1 LNNDIWFFMEPHEHP
16 FSWEA
21 LSRIV
26 LMGIGLLLIW
36 KALGA
41 VVDVVIALVLTAS
54 LRPLVSA
61 LHLKTKMPVLL
72 CTIIIFLSLAVPFV
86 IIGFTVVPNFS
97 SQLPQLLSRIDSTVN
112 QIPVFGHLFNN
123 FSLLGYIQSHS
134 GDILASSGNIIL
146 TVFSVIATLILTFY
160 FVYDYE
166 RLFNLFLS
174 VFPYREKTKLK
185 GLIEEVTKVTGQY
198 IRGNLIISCI
208 TTAVIFIGLLIL
220 KVPFALPLAL
230 FAGITDLL
238 PLVGS
243 ALGAIPALLVA
254 FNISPL
260 LGFLVLIL
268 HLVYQQVENAII
280 CPAIYN
286 KALNLYPALGF
297 LAVLVGASLFGMLGA
312 FLALPVAASIPA
324 LVNYH
329 ENYKQRHQ
337 A

>member
-1 LNNDIWFFMEPHEHP
+1 MEPHEHP

-41 VVDVVIALVLTAS
+41 VVDIVIALVLTAS

-61 LHLKTKMPVLL
+61 LHIKTKMPVLL
-72 CTIIIFLSLAVPFV
+72 CTIIIFLLLIIPFA
-86 IIGFTVVPNFS
+86 IIGFAVVPNFS
-97 SQLPQLLSRIDSTVN
+97 SQLPQLLTRIDSTVS
-112 QIPVFGHLFNN
+112 QLPVIGHLFSN
-123 FSLLGYIQSHS
+123 FSIVTYIQSHS

-166 RLFNLFLS
+166 RLLNLFLS
-174 VFPYREKTKLK
+174 IFPYREKVKLK
-185 GLIEEVTKVTGQY
+185 GLLQEVEKVTGQY
-198 IRGNLIISCI
+198 IRGNIIISCI
-208 TTAVIFIGLLIL
+208 TTLVIFVGLLVLRI
-220 KVPFALPLAL
+220 PFALPLAL
-230 FAGITDLL
+230 FAGIMDLL

-254 FNISPL
+254 SSLSPL

-268 HLVYQQVENAII
+268 HLVYQQIENAII

-297 LAVLVGASLFGMLGA
+297 LAVLVGTSLFGILGA